1 MSLTKDAL
9 REKIWQELTANKVA
23 RFPGAY
29 GRIPNFVGA
38 ETGARLLA
46 RLKVWQ
52 SANTIKCNPD
62 SPQRYVRYAA
72 LKAGKEVCHAVPRLR
87 KPKPFFELDPT
98 KLEESAL
105 WSASSIRGVLKTT
118 YKLTKREIRSV
129 P

>member
-9 REKIWQELTANKVA
+9 REKIWQALTANKLA
-23 RFPGAY
+23 RIPGAY

-38 ETGARLLA
+38 ETAARLLA
-46 RLKVWQ
+46 KLDVLQ
-52 SANTIKCNPD
+52 SADTVKCNPN
-62 SPQRYVRYAA
+62 SPQRHVRHAA
-72 LKAGKEVCHAVPRLR
+72 LKAGKVVCQAVPRLP
-87 KPKPFFELDPT
+87 KPKPFIELDPT

-118 YKLTKREIRSV
+118 YQLTKREIRSL